1 MTPARRN
8 VSRVSTCDAKSYL
21 ACPAR
26 PTFPL
31 HSDPHAPNSIKVG
44 LRASHFRIQNTKVF
58 NPCCFDGNC
67 TVKYKAAFAFAD
79 GPNQYGWAVENAKP
93 TTSKREPS
101 KHACIIDGEKG
112 PASEREHT
120 LGTQGARA
128 WCMLPSYLHR
138 TCIRSPAPSTNC
150 HATGLAKLRSETVA
164 KLKDALNPCCY
175 LYCMLSYILYDCRA
189 KGRKSFGTALIITG
203 Y

>member
-1 MTPARRN
+1 MGALGCAAEGGCNLLLAGDQKRTENGAMTPARRN

-101 KHACIIDGEKG
+101 KHACIIDGEKDRLENG
-112 PASEREHT
+112 N
-120 LGTQGARA
+120 
-128 WCMLPSYLHR
+128 
-138 TCIRSPAPSTNC
+138 IR
-150 HATGLAKLRSETVA
+150 
-164 KLKDALNPCCY
+164 
-175 LYCMLSYILYDCRA
+175 
-189 KGRKSFGTALIITG
+189 
-203 Y
+203 